1 MCVCSLCVCAQCLR
15 VYVCVYVYVCVLCVC
30 MGVRTVPLGSGK
42 ELAGAALSSLAEAPP
57 VALLKPAT
65 FGTVCGTCLLPP
77 LLTWAV
83 GAAGGLMSVEVL
95 GCSSGRQVFGL
106 SC

>member
-1 MCVCSLCVCAQCLR
+1 MCAVSLCICVCVCAQCLR
-15 VYVCVYVYVCVLCVC
+15 VYVYVCVLSVC

-42 ELAGAALSSLAEAPP
+42 VLAGATLSSLTETPR

-65 FGTVCGTCLLPP
+65 LGTVCGTCLLPL